1 MPEAIAYLRRK
12 SILGLLAVGALV
24 LASCAI
30 NRPTV
35 TQLAPEPSLFMVAHP
50 LRYGTNDGRHEIV
63 VPAGFITD
71 LASIP
76 RVLWWWQAP
85 HERTMAPAILHD
97 YLYWEQSCTKD
108 EADAV
113 MYLAML
119 EVGMEGFHADRVYD
133 GIRTKRAQDAWDKNK
148 AARDSGESRFLTEA
162 YARRILDSRLDPNAT
177 LVSIQAEAAKRDGLS
192 RHSPPGPAVKSA
204 CQAALKE
211 FNGRKAL

>member
-1 MPEAIAYLRRK
+1 MRYIVRVL
-12 SILGLLAVGALV
+12 ILLVALS

-35 TQLAPEPSLFMVAHP
+35 TQLIPEPPLFMVAHP
-50 LRYGTNDGRHEIV
+50 LRYATNDGRHEIV
-63 VPAGFITD
+63 VPIGFITD

-85 HERTMAPAILHD
+85 HEGTMAPGIIHD

-119 EVGMEGFHADRVYD
+119 EIGLGSFNSNRVYD
-133 GIRTKRAQDAWDKNK
+133 GIRTNAAQDAWDKNR
-148 AARDSGESRFLTEA
+148 AARESGESRFFTEA
-162 YARRILDSRLDPNAT
+162 YARVIQDSQVDPKAT
-177 LVSIQAEAAKRDGLS
+177 LVSMQADAAKRQGLYKPS
-192 RHSPPGPAVKSA
+192 LPNSGVKSA
-204 CQAALKE
+204 CQAALRE
-211 FNGRKAL
+211 FNAI